1 MTRRLKDKW
10 QAGEDLVA
18 KHYES
23 LWYKILDRNYTFSDG
38 ELDIVATKGNRLVF
52 LEVKVVDHI
61 DDISG
66 YVSPKKLWFLKRA
79 IERYVTDHPSDKEL
93 SLDVAFVH
101 GNTIIEVYENVT
113 NS

>member
-23 LWYKILDRNYTFSDG
+23 LWYTILARNYTFSDW
-38 ELDIVATKGNRLVF
+38 ELDIVAIKGDCLTFV
-52 LEVKVVDHI
+52 EVKVVDYIEDI
-61 DDISG
+61 DG
-66 YVSPKKLWFLKRA
+66 YVTPKKIGFLQRA
-79 IERYVTDHPSDKEL
+79 IEWYLTAHPTNHEI

-101 GNTIIEVYENVT
+101 WNTIIEVYENVT
-113 NS
+113 NT